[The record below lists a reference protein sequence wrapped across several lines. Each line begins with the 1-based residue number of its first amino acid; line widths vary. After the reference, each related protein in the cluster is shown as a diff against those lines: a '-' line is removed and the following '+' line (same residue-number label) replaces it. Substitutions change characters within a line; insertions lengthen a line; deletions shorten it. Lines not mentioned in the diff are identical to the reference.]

1 MRFSRLLRSTAFAV
15 AALLHGES
23 TAVANAQQALC
34 RPAGKLVLLPHSPE
48 SSGAAISGRAPEII
62 WTHDDSGDPAIV
74 ALDTN
79 GIARARV
86 RVTGAR
92 LVDWEDIAVGPCPA
106 GSCAYIADIG
116 DNAGNRREIVVY
128 RVPEPSLTDRHTR
141 PAEAFR
147 ATYPGGAR
155 DSEAMFVLPNGAV
168 FVVSKGD
175 EGPVVLYRFPSL
187 SRIGPATQ
195 LERVATLATG
205 KVARNRRITGAS
217 ASPDG
222 RWVVLRTLDA
232 LFFYR
237 ADQLTKGIVAGALAF
252 DVRRLQEIQGE
263 GVALRANG
271 TVYVTGEGGGKG
283 RPGTFGVLR
292 CHLPPA

>member
-1 MRFSRLLRSTAFAV
+1 M
-15 AALLHGES
+15 
-23 TAVANAQQALC
+23 ANAQGALC
-34 RPAGKLVLLPHSPE
+34 RPARKLALLPHSPE
-48 SSGAAISGRAPEII
+48 SSGAALASRAPGII
-62 WTHDDSGDPAIV
+62 WTHDDSGEPAIV

-79 GIARARV
+79 GNARARV

-106 GSCAYIADIG
+106 GSCVYIADIG
-116 DNAGNRREIVVY
+116 DNAANRREIMVY
-128 RVPEPSLTDRHTR
+128 RVPEPSLTDRRTR

-155 DSEAMFVLPNGAV
+155 DSEALFVLPDGAM
-168 FVVSKGD
+168 FVVSKG
-175 EGPVVLYRFPSL
+175 ETGPVVLYRFPSS
-187 SRIGPATQ
+187 SRIGAATR

-205 KVARNRRITGAS
+205 NVPRKLRITGAS

-222 RWVVLRTLDA
+222 RWVVLRTLGA

-237 ADQLTKGIVAGALAF
+237 ADRLTKGIVGGALEF
-252 DVRRLQEIQGE
+252 DVQRLQEVQGE
-263 GVALRANG
+263 GVALDSNG
-271 TVYVTGEGGGKG
+271 TIYVTGEGIGKG

-292 CHLPPA
+292 CQLPRGSAVMKP